1 MAIKLMEENEK
12 RAEEQARRRQQE
24 WDKRESKIKNAM
36 SRMADT
42 VLKKNN
48 AAEKEVERRALQYA
62 EEKDRREELREQ

>member
-1 MAIKLMEENEK
+1 MSIKLMEENEK

-36 SRMADT
+36 SSMADT